1 MFKILVV
8 EDNKNLRKLMTTY
21 LKNNSY
27 ETLEASDGEEA
38 LEVIDKNHVDLIIS
52 DIMMPNMDG
61 YELAREL
68 REANY
73 MVPILMVTA
82 KETLDDKKKGFLSGV
97 DDYMVKPVDM
107 DEMVLR
113 VGVLLRR
120 ANIINQRKVIIKNV
134 VLSYDEYT
142 LTTGSEVYQLPQK
155 EFQLLYKLLSF
166 PNKIF
171 TRQELMDE
179 IWGVES
185 ESDLRTVDVHVKR
198 LREKF
203 ENFEEFDIV
212 TIRGVGYKGVI
223 NELER

>member
-1 MFKILVV
+1 MFKVLVV
-8 EDNKNLRKLMTTY
+8 EDNKNLRKLMVTY
-21 LKNNSY
+21 LKENNY
-27 ETLEASDGEEA
+27 ETLEAEDGKIA

-61 YELAREL
+61 YELSKEL
-68 REANY
+68 RNANY
-73 MVPILMVTA
+73 MLPILMVTA
-82 KETLDDKKKGFLSGV
+82 KDSIDDKREGFLSGV

-107 DEMVLR
+107 DEMILR

-120 ANIINQRKVIIKNV
+120 ANIVNQRKLIIKDV

-142 LTTGSEVYQLPQK
+142 VKKGKKEYQLPQK
-155 EFQLLYKLLSF
+155 EFQVLYKLLST

-171 TRQELMDE
+171 TRQDLMDE
-179 IWGVES
+179 IWGYDS
-185 ESDLRTVDVHVKR
+185 ESDLRTVDVHIKR

-203 ENFEEFDIV
+203 EKFKEFEIV

-223 NELER
+223 KE

>member
-1 MFKILVV
+1 MFSILIV

-21 LKNNSY
+21 LKKNNY
-27 ETLEASDGEEA
+27 ETLEAENGEEA
-38 LEVIDKNHVDLIIS
+38 LKIMDKSHVDLIIS
-52 DIMMPNMDG
+52 DVMMPNMDG

-73 MVPILMVTA
+73 MLPILMVTA
-82 KETLDDKKKGFLSGV
+82 KETIDDKREGFLSGV
-97 DDYMVKPVDM
+97 DDYMVKPIDM
-107 DEMVLR
+107 NEMVLR

-120 ANIINQRKVIIKNV
+120 ANIINQRKLIIKNV
-134 VLSYDEYT
+134 ILSYDELSVT
-142 LTTGSEVYQLPQK
+142 KGQKVYDLPQK

-179 IWGVES
+179 IWGL
-185 ESDLRTVDVHVKR
+185 ESDSDERTVDVHIKR

-203 ENFEEFDIV
+203 ENFEEFEIA
-212 TIRGVGYKGVI
+212 TIRGVGYKGI
-223 NELER
+223 IKK

>member
-8 EDNKNLRKLMTTY
+8 EDNKNMKKLMTTY
-21 LKNNSY
+21 LKRSNY
-27 ETLEASDGEEA
+27 ETLEAEDGEEA
-38 LEVIDKNHVDLIIS
+38 LEIMDNNHVDLIIS

-61 YELAREL
+61 YELTKEL
-68 REANY
+68 RNANY
-73 MVPILMVTA
+73 TIPILFVTA
-82 KETLDDKKKGFLSGV
+82 KDTIDDKREGFLLGV

-120 ANIINQRKVIIKNV
+120 ANIVNQRKLKIKNI

-142 LTTGSEVYQLPQK
+142 LKKDDKIYNLPQK

-166 PNKIF
+166 SNKIF
-171 TRQELMDE
+171 TRQELIDE
-179 IWGVES
+179 IWGLDN
-185 ESDLRTVDVHVKR
+185 ESDFRTVDVHIKR

-203 ENFEEFDIV
+203 NDFDEFKIV
-212 TIRGVGYKGVI
+212 TIRGVGYKAII
-223 NELER
+223 ND

>member
-8 EDNKNLRKLMTTY
+8 EDNKNLRKLMVTY
-21 LKNNSY
+21 LKNNNY
-27 ETLEASDGEEA
+27 ETLEAEDGKAA
-38 LEVIDKNHVDLIIS
+38 LEVMDNNHVDLIIC

-61 YELAREL
+61 YELSKEL
-68 REANY
+68 RNANY
-73 MVPILMVTA
+73 MLPILMVTA
-82 KETLDDKKKGFLSGV
+82 KDSIDDKREGFLSGV

-107 DEMVLR
+107 DEMILR

-120 ANIINQRKVIIKNV
+120 ANIVNQRKLIIKDV

-142 LTTGSEVYQLPQK
+142 LRKGKKEYQLPQK
-155 EFQLLYKLLSF
+155 EFQLLYKLLSI

-171 TRQELMDE
+171 TRQDLMDE
-179 IWGVES
+179 IWGYDTK
-185 ESDLRTVDVHVKR
+185 SDLRTVDVHIKR

-203 ENFEEFDIV
+203 EKFKEFEIV

-223 NELER
+223 KE